1 MGFCPD
7 EATDVV
13 LVLDLKLI
21 ALLFY
26 LGLSC
31 LVCGSVGQCIACFN
45 LNYLRFYFKFVKF
58 FV

>member
-1 MGFCPD
+1 MGFYPD
-7 EATDVV
+7 EAADVV

-31 LVCGSVGQCIACFN
+31 LVCHSLLVSA
-45 LNYLRFYFKFVKF
+45 
-58 FV
+58 

>member
-45 LNYLRFYFKFVKF
+45 LNYLRFYFKFV
-58 FV
+58 